1 MKIKIA
7 PNLNE
12 VTLEKN
18 VVSAEFN
25 GMTISYTMPED
36 QYLEKNPL
44 EVKQNLREGIAL
56 SSNLWFLEDL
66 LNHHYGWEGKLTVGD
81 NKTNELL
88 YGKE

>member
-18 VVSAEFN
+18 VVSTKLN

-36 QYLEKNPL
+36 KYLEKNPL

-56 SSNLWFLEDL
+56 SSKLWFLEDL
-66 LNHHYGWEGKLTVGD
+66 LNRHYGWEGKLVVRNT
-81 NKTNELL
+81 KTNELL